1 MPPAAKDE
9 YTPEELDEREA
20 QQAARPVYD
29 VISGGVG
36 AAMSYYD
43 GPQETKAEYTPEELD
58 ARDALYGAPEL
69 TPEEVDQRTVDAK
82 YDARILLSPEQLKE
96 ADELE
101 VKLTEQ
107 GKRPGKWQMAKAI
120 GGGILQSVAD
130 WNMALDKSGN
140 LAAVVENALIKTG
153 ALDRDYKRVPM
164 LEAALQAPASA
175 KAGVQG
181 TALNTTETVL
191 ALNNL
196 AMGKPRYRV
205 QETGEFVY
213 SPLGGVAPLTQMA
226 GEGKT
231 LVPVTDADLDE
242 HRYQLYAKENA
253 IRSTYLDIMDEK
265 LLGVKPNQSFTL
277 PAEILL
283 APENLAPGFAATRV
297 TGAARLG
304 KLFSAKTLGAA
315 EAAAGGSANVIDKG
329 ADVFTR
335 AVQKMT
341 FGLADRKTQS
351 KIAKAAAYGGG
362 AGAAATMLSGAPE
375 EARNTA
381 LALMSLYPMYKMGSG
396 VLRRVEGAAGTAKII
411 MRESAD
417 ATNGMDDVARAA
429 VANNAAVPR
438 EIREA
443 LVNPSK
449 FVPLESTP
457 ARIAKNKAFSP
468 RVREVAARL
477 ASPLIVQASRTA
489 GAVARGAVVG
499 PVVNIPFAEAYREMG
514 DQQTAEGI
522 YGAGVLF
529 GAGGGLVGR
538 VAGARGRRRDAA
550 ISDIGRMLVDIQQN
564 NAGELGRPAP
574 NRAAEVY
581 YSMKEPGRMLTD
593 VELAGGDIEALMRNT
608 KFEDLAGMAAMQGFY
623 RDSVD
628 FIPLNG
634 LDYDANVKALG
645 GNGTAGYFLHAPEGQ
660 RARLFLNADARRTD
674 VAPHEYGHALL
685 ASAAIS
691 PEMKNSARASIN
703 QRYGP
708 EKLDA
713 MAREYARSVVAGR
726 NAREFPG
733 QKIDVSETEV
743 GSILNELTENG
754 LARGDADR
762 LDWLRDEIFAEEHR
776 AAGIDYAQIRRGI
789 PAGFNPVGFAEDI
802 LGANARALAAA
813 GAPIDPQTG
822 KLQAPPDRLFKDN
835 PILAADPVMRRNIR
849 QYVSAYQQWLNDPA
863 HEAPVGAPLSRT
875 GNPNDLKNN
884 PNVTFRDYGNGRL
897 ENELAFIDESGN
909 VKLKDKKNDPDRAKF
924 IRARQQQVREMIDR
938 GTKEPT
944 DPTFGVRFRDGQRIV
959 AGKTLPPRFDL
970 TRFPAPLKQLAR
982 RMEALGQSGETMQ
995 VRYFALGKSKDV
1007 FKQGDLRNAQ
1017 AINREVM
1024 FVEWQATKDGNINA
1038 FVVDLTQFRN
1048 RAMKAIAQ
1056 RDPALAKVNWDFK
1069 QLEADLRRVLDNH
1082 ANGRD
1087 GSDGIGPERRN
1098 AVNALLG
1105 IGTKTNRAA
1114 NPLTGLGGK
1123 GSALKT
1129 LRLDAFD
1136 DIAGTGR
1143 QGFSFDYQK
1152 ANGNFMPDK
1161 PAPRPDLDSD
1171 LPVRMPQQIPRDAQ
1185 GMPDAVEGMT
1195 TDQLLRQYEENQ
1207 GYLGLSTLGMREGR
1221 PVRGGAA
1228 QTRELLRRNEAIS
1241 AELERRG
1248 VRSEDPQLQR
1258 ALQRRG
1264 QAMPDVQPAGAAETL
1279 DQLKRSQFIPTR
1291 VAAEVVGGFPEYLRP
1306 VAQFITDQRQK
1317 LANGQM
1323 TRRDV
1328 MKAYVMTVASQGSGA
1343 RAVEVI
1349 ANNVAKDGVKFR
1361 PSKDFT
1367 TADKQGRAAIRPEE
1381 AAAYWLGTDAGQRAL
1396 NNFEAGRYNPEDWK
1410 ELVAIRKAYGD
1421 DRFNNLG
1428 AFNPENI
1435 RTMDK
1440 VLADLNASRAD
1451 TGRVM
1456 DAVQQLRGIKTGKK
1470 GFIAHLLGIGDVPT
1484 IDAVEINF
1492 WLTGK
1497 ADIGKL
1503 NTRRAT
1509 LARNIKNSISDKRV
1523 SQEMFRRIDQ
1533 RINALRDEVPGGAD
1547 IAPEVWSHVMHHWLW
1562 DKSKGIETT
1571 HEGMYR
1577 AQAQFMPDVVV
1588 GDEGGPVW
1596 RTLQDAPVIT
1606 LKDLKGR
1613 KVFAA
1618 FADLT
1623 SAGKI
1628 YRGIDSSEI
1637 AVPIETHGGPEWPLL
1652 QAEKVGEET
1661 NVWSNQGAGV
1671 SAIKARRANEGAI
1684 MLIAAM
1690 DKNAHVS
1697 NTETATAVIATN
1709 AAYARDGR
1717 ITPENLATLD
1727 NLVRAEIEDFPGI
1740 ESPNIMEY
1748 VNKLPF
1754 QGAKSR
1760 ARIAEI
1766 LESKKSQDLGA
1777 ANVQRILDEMR
1788 SDQYNGLRIGDAV
1801 LAIELTPGAPAVK
1814 LGEQGTLKHPS
1825 YQYALRGRVIGRF
1838 ARPINIS
1845 SIFDDF
1851 YAKRRAEGKPELG
1864 DRRAFDLAK
1873 PMQEITDTIASRVPG
1888 TPYMS
1893 FKSPRHAQL
1902 VNMAKEG
1909 KWRSTDQ
1916 TVRAGGVS
1924 PAAFIDA
1931 LNASPAKLAL
1941 DRYAL
1946 KSLQEKLETGAMSIY
1961 QLGDAQVFFGIKQ
1974 GDPASAYGQ
1983 NPAAFGFGPNEKT
1996 LSLVLNNERRTGG
2009 MADAIVV
2016 KALQEGV
2023 TALDCFAVKSE
2034 KYPNGML
2041 PSLYEAYGFQ
2051 STGSLPFDPQFY
2063 SKTELADLKKY
2074 WKSIGWDESLGLPEI
2089 VLMKWRGNDELR
2101 TKSLREL
2108 AEQGGQSFR
2117 GEAKP
2122 IVRDTRSRSKST
2134 SNKRNQS
2141 KRRVGQG
2148 DAGAGARSQ
2157 GDAGGGVR
2165 LSGGFLRAYDELLS
2179 LSPDELRN
2187 LGIQ

>member
-9 YTPEELDEREA
+9 YTPEELDAREA

-58 ARDALYGAPEL
+58 VRDALYGAPEL

-120 GGGILQSVAD
+120 GGGVLQSVAD

-315 EAAAGGSANVIDKG
+315 EAAAGGSANIIDKG

-335 AVQKMT
+335 AVQRMT
-341 FGLADRKTQS
+341 FGALDRKTQS
-351 KIAKAAAYGGG
+351 KIAKTAAYGGG
-362 AGAAATMLSGAPE
+362 AGAVATVMSGAPE

-396 VLRRVEGAAGTAKII
+396 VLRRVEGATGTAKMI

-457 ARIAKNKAFSP
+457 ARIAKNEAFSP
-468 RVREVAARL
+468 RVRQVAARL
-477 ASPLIVQASRTA
+477 ANPLIVQASRAA
-489 GAVARGAVVG
+489 GAVGRGAVVG
-499 PVVNIPFAEAYREMG
+499 PLVNIPLAEAYREMG
-514 DQQTAEGI
+514 DEQTAEGI
-522 YGAGVLF
+522 YGAGALF

-550 ISDIGRMLVDIQQN
+550 VSDIGRMLVDIQQN
-564 NAGELGRPAP
+564 NAGELGRAAP
-574 NRAAEVY
+574 DRAFEVY

-593 VELAGGDIEALMRNT
+593 VELAGGDIDALMRNT

-628 FIPLNG
+628 FVPLNG
-634 LDYDANVKALG
+634 FDYDANVRALG

-685 ASAAIS
+685 ASAAMS

-708 EKLDA
+708 EKLDG
-713 MAREYARSVVAGR
+713 MAREYARNVVAGR

-733 QKIDVSETEV
+733 QKMDVSEAEV
-743 GSILNELTENG
+743 DSILNELTENG

-762 LDWLRDEIFAEEHR
+762 LDWLRDEVFAEEHR
-776 AAGIDYAQIRRGI
+776 AAGIDYAQIRRGV
-789 PAGFNPVGFAEDI
+789 PAGFNPVGFAENV

-813 GAPIDPQTG
+813 GAPVDPQTG
-822 KLQAPPDRLFKDN
+822 KLQVPPDRLFKDS

-849 QYVSAYQQWLNDPA
+849 QYISAYQQWLNDPA
-863 HEAPVGAPLSRT
+863 HEAPVGAPLSRS

-909 VKLKDKKNDPDRAKF
+909 VKLRDKKNDPDRAKF

-938 GTKEPT
+938 GTKEPN

-959 AGKTLPPRFDL
+959 AGKTLPPRFGL

-982 RMEALGQSGETMQ
+982 RMEALGTAGETMQ

-1038 FVVDLTQFRN
+1038 FVVDLAQFRN

-1056 RDPALAKVNWDFK
+1056 RDPSLAEINWDFK

-1082 ANGRD
+1082 ANGRA
-1087 GSDGIGPERRN
+1087 GADGIGEPRRN

-1152 ANGNFMPDK
+1152 ANGNFMPDA
-1161 PAPRPDLDSD
+1161 PAPRPDLDTD
-1171 LPVRMPQQIPRDAQ
+1171 LPVRMPQQIPREAQ
-1185 GMPDAVEGMT
+1185 GMPDVAASGKSDGMPDGITSDSQAKAAGMKILFHGTATEFDSPQVPLFLATEKVAQNYAKRRALEFGDESEARLVKYYARFNKTASEKDVKQVARDLGIQVENDMAYTVLDPNIRSQEIVGRVVGELKKRGFDSAKVSDFASDGNNKVISSFVAFDENQLVRPRAQAMPDFLESVP
-1195 TDQLLRQYEENQ
+1195 TDQLQRQYEENQ

-1264 QAMPDVQPAGAAETL
+1264 QAMPDAGPQDGSTVSSRAMSSETRKKLVSDGNRLFEKKRKENKIIIEENDEVDPQWKTYDFFVRSSDPDVQRTATIIKNEDGKFIVEGSENANTDSQTVATESTLADAKMEATWYVEAETPVSAL
-1279 DQLKRSQFIPTR
+1279 VQQTQVQQELLQAVALPNDVVLGDIRETKWGSVYYTLRKRTGFDENGDPEFRDYKVSIRDHDPSPFREQEFGRNDAYFKLPKNAQL
-1291 VAAEVVGGFPEYLRP
+1291 EDY
-1306 VAQFITDQRQK
+1306 
-1317 LANGQM
+1317 
-1323 TRRDV
+1323 
-1328 MKAYVMTVASQGSGA
+1328 A
-1343 RAVEVI
+1343 RAV
-1349 ANNVAKDGVKFR
+1349 
-1361 PSKDFT
+1361 SKVESF
-1367 TADKQGRAAIRPEE
+1367 A
-1381 AAAYWLGTDAGQRAL
+1381 
-1396 NNFEAGRYNPEDWK
+1396 WK
-1410 ELVAIRKAYGD
+1410 
-1421 DRFNNLG
+1421 
-1428 AFNPENI
+1428 
-1435 RTMDK
+1435 
-1440 VLADLNASRAD
+1440 
-1451 TGRVM
+1451 
-1456 DAVQQLRGIKTGKK
+1456 
-1470 GFIAHLLGIGDVPT
+1470 
-1484 IDAVEINF
+1484 
-1492 WLTGK
+1492 
-1497 ADIGKL
+1497 
-1503 NTRRAT
+1503 
-1509 LARNIKNSISDKRV
+1509 IS
-1523 SQEMFRRIDQ
+1523 
-1533 RINALRDEVPGGAD
+1533 
-1547 IAPEVWSHVMHHWLW
+1547 
-1562 DKSKGIETT
+1562 
-1571 HEGMYR
+1571 
-1577 AQAQFMPDVVV
+1577 
-1588 GDEGGPVW
+1588 
-1596 RTLQDAPVIT
+1596 
-1606 LKDLKGR
+1606 
-1613 KVFAA
+1613 
-1618 FADLT
+1618 
-1623 SAGKI
+1623 
-1628 YRGIDSSEI
+1628 
-1637 AVPIETHGGPEWPLL
+1637 
-1652 QAEKVGEET
+1652 
-1661 NVWSNQGAGV
+1661 
-1671 SAIKARRANEGAI
+1671 
-1684 MLIAAM
+1684 
-1690 DKNAHVS
+1690 
-1697 NTETATAVIATN
+1697 N
-1709 AAYARDGR
+1709 AA
-1717 ITPENLATLD
+1717 
-1727 NLVRAEIEDFPGI
+1727 
-1740 ESPNIMEY
+1740 
-1748 VNKLPF
+1748 
-1754 QGAKSR
+1754 
-1760 ARIAEI
+1760 
-1766 LESKKSQDLGA
+1766 KK
-1777 ANVQRILDEMR
+1777 
-1788 SDQYNGLRIGDAV
+1788 
-1801 LAIELTPGAPAVK
+1801 
-1814 LGEQGTLKHPS
+1814 
-1825 YQYALRGRVIGRF
+1825 
-1838 ARPINIS
+1838 
-1845 SIFDDF
+1845 
-1851 YAKRRAEGKPELG
+1851 
-1864 DRRAFDLAK
+1864 
-1873 PMQEITDTIASRVPG
+1873 
-1888 TPYMS
+1888 
-1893 FKSPRHAQL
+1893 
-1902 VNMAKEG
+1902 
-1909 KWRSTDQ
+1909 
-1916 TVRAGGVS
+1916 
-1924 PAAFIDA
+1924 
-1931 LNASPAKLAL
+1931 
-1941 DRYAL
+1941 
-1946 KSLQEKLETGAMSIY
+1946 
-1961 QLGDAQVFFGIKQ
+1961 
-1974 GDPASAYGQ
+1974 
-1983 NPAAFGFGPNEKT
+1983 
-1996 LSLVLNNERRTGG
+1996 
-2009 MADAIVV
+2009 
-2016 KALQEGV
+2016 
-2023 TALDCFAVKSE
+2023 
-2034 KYPNGML
+2034 
-2041 PSLYEAYGFQ
+2041 
-2051 STGSLPFDPQFY
+2051 
-2063 SKTELADLKKY
+2063 
-2074 WKSIGWDESLGLPEI
+2074 
-2089 VLMKWRGNDELR
+2089 
-2101 TKSLREL
+2101 
-2108 AEQGGQSFR
+2108 
-2117 GEAKP
+2117 
-2122 IVRDTRSRSKST
+2122 
-2134 SNKRNQS
+2134 
-2141 KRRVGQG
+2141 
-2148 DAGAGARSQ
+2148 
-2157 GDAGGGVR
+2157 
-2165 LSGGFLRAYDELLS
+2165 
-2179 LSPDELRN
+2179 
-2187 LGIQ
+2187 

>member
-9 YTPEELDEREA
+9 YTPEELDAREA

-58 ARDALYGAPEL
+58 VRDALYGAPEL
-69 TPEEVDQRTVDAK
+69 TPEELDQRAVDAK
-82 YDARILLSPEQLKE
+82 YDARVILSPEQLKE

-101 VKLTEQ
+101 VKLTEE

-140 LAAVVENALIKTG
+140 LAAVVENALIKAG
-153 ALDRDYKRVPM
+153 ALDRDYRRVPM

-213 SPLGGVAPLTQMA
+213 APLGGVAPLTQMA

-315 EAAAGGSANVIDKG
+315 EAAAGGSANIIDKG

-335 AVQKMT
+335 AVQRMT
-341 FGLADRKTQS
+341 FGALDRKTQS

-362 AGAAATMLSGAPE
+362 AGAVATVMSGAPE

-396 VLRRVEGAAGTAKII
+396 VLRRVEGATGTAKMI

-457 ARIAKNKAFSP
+457 ARIAKNEAFSP
-468 RVREVAARL
+468 RVRQVAARL
-477 ASPLIVQASRTA
+477 ANPLIVQASRTA
-489 GAVARGAVVG
+489 GAVGRGAVVG
-499 PVVNIPFAEAYREMG
+499 PLVNIPFAEAYREMG
-514 DQQTAEGI
+514 DEQTAEGI

-550 ISDIGRMLVDIQQN
+550 VSDIGRMLVDIQQN
-564 NAGELGRPAP
+564 NAGELGRAAP
-574 NRAAEVY
+574 DRAFEVY

-593 VELAGGDIEALMRNT
+593 VELAGGDIDALMRNT

-708 EKLDA
+708 EKLDG
-713 MAREYARSVVAGR
+713 MAREYARNVVAGR

-733 QKIDVSETEV
+733 QKMDVSEAEV
-743 GSILNELTENG
+743 DSILNELTENG

-762 LDWLRDEIFAEEHR
+762 LDWLRDEVFAEEHR

-789 PAGFNPVGFAEDI
+789 PAGFNPVGFAENV

-835 PILAADPVMRRNIR
+835 PILAADSVMRRNIR

-863 HEAPVGAPLSRT
+863 HEAPVGAPLSRA

-897 ENELAFIDESGN
+897 ENELAFIDQDGN

-938 GTKEPT
+938 GTKEPN
-944 DPTFGVRFRDGQRIV
+944 DPTFGIRFRDGQRIV
-959 AGKTLPPRFDL
+959 AGKTLPARFDL
-970 TRFPAPLKQLAR
+970 TRFPTPLKQLAR
-982 RMEALGQSGETMQ
+982 RMESLGQAGETMQ

-1056 RDPALAKVNWDFK
+1056 RDPSLAEINWDFK
-1069 QLEADLRRVLDNH
+1069 QLEGDLRRVLDNH
-1082 ANGRD
+1082 ANGRA
-1087 GSDGIGPERRN
+1087 GSDGIGPDRRN

-1105 IGTKTNRAA
+1105 IGTKANRAA

-1152 ANGNFMPDK
+1152 ANGNFMPDR

-1171 LPVRMPQQIPRDAQ
+1171 LPVRMPQQIPRSARGMPDVAASGRGDGMPEKIRAYRGISKSQPFNDSGTTWLTTSRDAAESYAKEVHSYDDPAVLEVLVDPRDIPVYDIRKLSEEQ
-1185 GMPDAVEGMT
+1185 LNALEPDQFGNPQKIGIYRNSDDSMLGGSGAGTVMHVPMDRVEVVGGLPQDTPSAAPRAQAMPDAV
-1195 TDQLLRQYEENQ
+1195 
-1207 GYLGLSTLGMREGR
+1207 
-1221 PVRGGAA
+1221 GADAPPFYMKSA
-1228 QTRELLRRNEAIS
+1228 Q
-1241 AELERRG
+1241 
-1248 VRSEDPQLQR
+1248 V
-1258 ALQRRG
+1258 
-1264 QAMPDVQPAGAAETL
+1264 L
-1279 DQLKRSQFIPTR
+1279 D
-1291 VAAEVVGGFPEYLRP
+1291 
-1306 VAQFITDQRQK
+1306 
-1317 LANGQM
+1317 
-1323 TRRDV
+1323 
-1328 MKAYVMTVASQGSGA
+1328 
-1343 RAVEVI
+1343 
-1349 ANNVAKDGVKFR
+1349 AKI
-1361 PSKDFT
+1361 
-1367 TADKQGRAAIRPEE
+1367 QGRAATADQVRAILKNPQNGIKAEELKWTGIEQAVERIAKENGGKVPKEALLRYLAEDGAVRLEEVTLGAEGAELRKKLRVAANEMNEQMRLSGIPQKAMALGMSQLDAANLPARIIERKVAVDSLPAALQPDAQKYLETNQRYSELMRQAKDVPEPRYGSYQLPGGKNYREVVLAMPQKFEASKVTLAGNDEMGWQARLPNLTNYGYGDTKDSAVAMLRDRVESGEFTLNAYTSSHFNAPNYVAHMRLNERTDAAGKPGLFLEEIQSDRHQAGRERGYIGDPSAFTDMPEGYRIRSRREVEAPGDSGNVTRYWVETPEGNRVTAEQYSRE
-1381 AAAYWLGTDAGQRAL
+1381 AAVSEIVNTLNDQARGTTQSPIPDAPFRKDWPVQMFKRAL
-1396 NNFEAGRYNPEDWK
+1396 A
-1410 ELVAIRKAYGD
+1410 
-1421 DRFNNLG
+1421 
-1428 AFNPENI
+1428 
-1435 RTMDK
+1435 
-1440 VLADLNASRAD
+1440 
-1451 TGRVM
+1451 
-1456 DAVQQLRGIKTGKK
+1456 DAVGSGKEWIGWTTGETQ
-1470 GFIAHLLGIGDVPT
+1470 A
-1484 IDAVEINF
+1484 
-1492 WLTGK
+1492 
-1497 ADIGKL
+1497 
-1503 NTRRAT
+1503 
-1509 LARNIKNSISDKRV
+1509 ARYDLSQHFDRIRV
-1523 SQEMFRRIDQ
+1523 
-1533 RINALRDEVPGGAD
+1533 
-1547 IAPEVWSHVMHHWLW
+1547 H
-1562 DKSKGIETT
+1562 K
-1571 HEGMYR
+1571 
-1577 AQAQFMPDVVV
+1577 
-1588 GDEGGPVW
+1588 
-1596 RTLQDAPVIT
+1596 
-1606 LKDLKGR
+1606 
-1613 KVFAA
+1613 
-1618 FADLT
+1618 
-1623 SAGKI
+1623 
-1628 YRGIDSSEI
+1628 
-1637 AVPIETHGGPEWPLL
+1637 
-1652 QAEKVGEET
+1652 
-1661 NVWSNQGAGV
+1661 
-1671 SAIKARRANEGAI
+1671 
-1684 MLIAAM
+1684 
-1690 DKNAHVS
+1690 
-1697 NTETATAVIATN
+1697 
-1709 AAYARDGR
+1709 
-1717 ITPENLATLD
+1717 
-1727 NLVRAEIEDFPGI
+1727 I
-1740 ESPNIMEY
+1740 ESPADQAGWHVEASGNDSLRR
-1748 VNKLPF
+1748 V
-1754 QGAKSR
+1754 AKT
-1760 ARIAEI
+1760 
-1766 LESKKSQDLGA
+1766 
-1777 ANVQRILDEMR
+1777 
-1788 SDQYNGLRIGDAV
+1788 DQE
-1801 LAIELTPGAPAVK
+1801 LA
-1814 LGEQGTLKHPS
+1814 
-1825 YQYALRGRVIGRF
+1825 
-1838 ARPINIS
+1838 
-1845 SIFDDF
+1845 
-1851 YAKRRAEGKPELG
+1851 
-1864 DRRAFDLAK
+1864 
-1873 PMQEITDTIASRVPG
+1873 DTIG
-1888 TPYMS
+1888 
-1893 FKSPRHAQL
+1893 
-1902 VNMAKEG
+1902 KELAD
-1909 KWRSTDQ
+1909 KAIKQITTQVEKD
-1916 TVRAGGVS
+1916 
-1924 PAAFIDA
+1924 
-1931 LNASPAKLAL
+1931 AKLTQKQRAATT
-1941 DRYAL
+1941 DDPYEADF
-1946 KSLQEKLETGAMSIY
+1946 TGVDLRVGGEGMKGFYDQILPKEISKY
-1961 QLGDAQVFFGIKQ
+1961 VKQWGAQVEKGTINPRQGKLYRMGDGMWQVERADGEVSTFANRDGAELFLRKGSTPIWRVNITPQMREGIKK
-1974 GDPASAYGQ
+1974 AGQ
-1983 NPAAFGFGPNEKT
+1983 ALF
-1996 LSLVLNNERRTGG
+1996 VGG
-2009 MADAIVV
+2009 MAAVV
-2016 KALQEGV
+2016 AE
-2023 TALDCFAVKSE
+2023 E
-2034 KYPNGML
+2034 
-2041 PSLYEAYGFQ
+2041 
-2051 STGSLPFDPQFY
+2051 
-2063 SKTELADLKKY
+2063 
-2074 WKSIGWDESLGLPEI
+2074 
-2089 VLMKWRGNDELR
+2089 ELR
-2101 TKSLREL
+2101 
-2108 AEQGGQSFR
+2108 
-2117 GEAKP
+2117 
-2122 IVRDTRSRSKST
+2122 
-2134 SNKRNQS
+2134 
-2141 KRRVGQG
+2141 
-2148 DAGAGARSQ
+2148 
-2157 GDAGGGVR
+2157 
-2165 LSGGFLRAYDELLS
+2165 
-2179 LSPDELRN
+2179 
-2187 LGIQ
+2187 

>member
-1 MPPAAKDE
+1 MPPAAKKE
-9 YTPEELDEREA
+9 YTPEELDALEA
-20 QQAARPVYD
+20 QQAQRPVYD

-43 GPQETKAEYTPEELD
+43 GPQETKAEYTPEEMD
-58 ARDALYGAPEL
+58 VRDALYSAPEL
-69 TPEEVDQRTVDAK
+69 TPEELDQRTVDAK
-82 YDARILLSPEQLKE
+82 YDARVLLSPEQLKE

-101 VKLTEQ
+101 AKLTEQ

-130 WNMALDKSGN
+130 WNMALDKTGN
-140 LAAVVENALIKTG
+140 LAAVVENVLIKAG
-153 ALDRDYKRVPM
+153 AISGDYKKIPAV
-164 LEAALQAPASA
+164 EAALQAPASA
-175 KAGVQG
+175 KAAVPAV
-181 TALNTTETVL
+181 ALNTMETVL

-196 AMGKPRYRV
+196 MKGKPRYRV

-213 SPLGGVAPLTQMA
+213 APLGGVAPLTQLA

-283 APENLAPGFAATRV
+283 APENLAPGLAASRV

-362 AGAAATMLSGAPE
+362 AGTAATMLSGAPE

-396 VLRRVEGAAGTAKII
+396 VLRRVEGAAGTAKMI

-443 LVNPSK
+443 LANPSK

-457 ARIAKNKAFSP
+457 ARIAKNEAFSP

-499 PVVNIPFAEAYREMG
+499 PVANIPFAEAYREMG

-593 VELAGGDIEALMRNT
+593 VELAGGDIEALLRNT

-645 GNGTAGYFLHAPEGQ
+645 GNGTAGYFLHTPEGQ

-789 PAGFNPVGFAEDI
+789 PAGFNPVGFAENV

-897 ENELAFIDESGN
+897 ENELAFIDENGN

-938 GTKEPT
+938 GTKEPN
-944 DPTFGVRFRDGQRIV
+944 DPTFGIRFRDGQRIV

-982 RMEALGQSGETMQ
+982 RMETIGNAGETMQ
-995 VRYFALGKSKDV
+995 VRYFAYGKSRDL
-1007 FKQGDLRNAQ
+1007 FKQGNVRDAR

-1056 RDPALAKVNWDFK
+1056 RDPSLAEINWDFK

-1082 ANGRD
+1082 ANGRA
-1087 GSDGIGPERRN
+1087 GADGIGDNRRN
-1098 AVNALLG
+1098 VVNALLG

-1152 ANGNFMPDK
+1152 ANGNFMPDR

-1171 LPVRMPQQIPRDAQ
+1171 LPPRMPQQIPR
-1185 GMPDAVEGMT
+1185 
-1195 TDQLLRQYEENQ
+1195 
-1207 GYLGLSTLGMREGR
+1207 
-1221 PVRGGAA
+1221 
-1228 QTRELLRRNEAIS
+1228 EA
-1241 AELERRG
+1241 
-1248 VRSEDPQLQR
+1248 
-1258 ALQRRG
+1258 
-1264 QAMPDVQPAGAAETL
+1264 QAMPDVAPTLENFDAAQQATGGALRPIADQPENAPIAGRLTPEQSASIDELNEYYRSVTPQRAKELQADAVESLASRLINKGIPVTEANDMAKATFRTLRSRVNGAMQVISGMGTSDLSRMAGTGRPAAATRKGVNPNWLTSAFEAFDTDNDLALMKAQQVARQLNKEQQAQVAAGQSVDAARASGVRSATIDQGMQFVVGEKTADQKAFGSSLREDPSAPPRVYASVVEGQKFGSQGNYNVFFEWKKDAPMVVTSHHHYGVGNGLTDIHASANIGDKNARSFGDPQTEVYDTLPSGKKVLRTRLLVGNAGAA
-1279 DQLKRSQFIPTR
+1279 DIRAHQLMVSIPERALSGIKKKGAAGARAELNRIAISQL
-1291 VAAEVVGGFPEYLRP
+1291 VGS
-1306 VAQFITDQRQK
+1306 
-1317 LANGQM
+1317 
-1323 TRRDV
+1323 
-1328 MKAYVMTVASQGSGA
+1328 ASQGKTQSFTS
-1343 RAVEVI
+1343 
-1349 ANNVAKDGVKFR
+1349 KDGVA
-1361 PSKDFT
+1361 PM
-1367 TADKQGRAAIRPEE
+1367 
-1381 AAAYWLGTDAGQRAL
+1381 
-1396 NNFEAGRYNPEDWK
+1396 
-1410 ELVAIRKAYGD
+1410 VAIQRNRTEAYVLNPDLKNVASITIVSNSPKETALIKKNLANAFKNNGSPLPRIKVVTAESGPSGNPGRKKITD
-1421 DRFNNLG
+1421 EFFN
-1428 AFNPENI
+1428 
-1435 RTMDK
+1435 
-1440 VLADLNASRAD
+1440 
-1451 TGRVM
+1451 
-1456 DAVQQLRGIKTGKK
+1456 
-1470 GFIAHLLGIGDVPT
+1470 
-1484 IDAVEINF
+1484 
-1492 WLTGK
+1492 LTGK
-1497 ADIGKL
+1497 VVYGA
-1503 NTRRAT
+1503 
-1509 LARNIKNSISDKRV
+1509 
-1523 SQEMFRRIDQ
+1523 
-1533 RINALRDEVPGGAD
+1533 ALGGA
-1547 IAPEVWSHVMHHWLW
+1547 
-1562 DKSKGIETT
+1562 
-1571 HEGMYR
+1571 
-1577 AQAQFMPDVVV
+1577 
-1588 GDEGGPVW
+1588 
-1596 RTLQDAPVIT
+1596 
-1606 LKDLKGR
+1606 
-1613 KVFAA
+1613 AA
-1618 FADLT
+1618 L
-1623 SAGKI
+1623 
-1628 YRGIDSSEI
+1628 
-1637 AVPIETHGGPEWPLL
+1637 
-1652 QAEKVGEET
+1652 
-1661 NVWSNQGAGV
+1661 
-1671 SAIKARRANEGAI
+1671 
-1684 MLIAAM
+1684 AA
-1690 DKNAHVS
+1690 
-1697 NTETATAVIATN
+1697 
-1709 AAYARDGR
+1709 
-1717 ITPENLATLD
+1717 
-1727 NLVRAEIEDFPGI
+1727 
-1740 ESPNIMEY
+1740 
-1748 VNKLPF
+1748 
-1754 QGAKSR
+1754 
-1760 ARIAEI
+1760 
-1766 LESKKSQDLGA
+1766 
-1777 ANVQRILDEMR
+1777 
-1788 SDQYNGLRIGDAV
+1788 
-1801 LAIELTPGAPAVK
+1801 
-1814 LGEQGTLKHPS
+1814 
-1825 YQYALRGRVIGRF
+1825 
-1838 ARPINIS
+1838 
-1845 SIFDDF
+1845 
-1851 YAKRRAEGKPELG
+1851 
-1864 DRRAFDLAK
+1864 
-1873 PMQEITDTIASRVPG
+1873 
-1888 TPYMS
+1888 
-1893 FKSPRHAQL
+1893 
-1902 VNMAKEG
+1902 
-1909 KWRSTDQ
+1909 
-1916 TVRAGGVS
+1916 
-1924 PAAFIDA
+1924 
-1931 LNASPAKLAL
+1931 
-1941 DRYAL
+1941 
-1946 KSLQEKLETGAMSIY
+1946 
-1961 QLGDAQVFFGIKQ
+1961 
-1974 GDPASAYGQ
+1974 
-1983 NPAAFGFGPNEKT
+1983 
-1996 LSLVLNNERRTGG
+1996 
-2009 MADAIVV
+2009 
-2016 KALQEGV
+2016 
-2023 TALDCFAVKSE
+2023 
-2034 KYPNGML
+2034 
-2041 PSLYEAYGFQ
+2041 
-2051 STGSLPFDPQFY
+2051 
-2063 SKTELADLKKY
+2063 
-2074 WKSIGWDESLGLPEI
+2074 DES
-2089 VLMKWRGNDELR
+2089 
-2101 TKSLREL
+2101 
-2108 AEQGGQSFR
+2108 QQ
-2117 GEAKP
+2117 
-2122 IVRDTRSRSKST
+2122 
-2134 SNKRNQS
+2134 
-2141 KRRVGQG
+2141 
-2148 DAGAGARSQ
+2148 
-2157 GDAGGGVR
+2157 
-2165 LSGGFLRAYDELLS
+2165 
-2179 LSPDELRN
+2179 
-2187 LGIQ
+2187 

>member
-1 MPPAAKDE
+1 MPPAAKEE
-9 YTPEELDEREA
+9 YTPEELDALEA
-20 QQAARPVYD
+20 QQAPRPVYD

-58 ARDALYGAPEL
+58 VRDALYGAPEL
-69 TPEEVDQRTVDAK
+69 APEELDQRAVDAK
-82 YDARILLSPEQLKE
+82 YDARVILSPEQLKE

-101 VKLTEQ
+101 VKLTEE

-175 KAGVQG
+175 KAGAQG

-315 EAAAGGSANVIDKG
+315 EAAAGGSANIIDKG

-335 AVQKMT
+335 AVQRMT
-341 FGLADRKTQS
+341 FGALDRKTQS
-351 KIAKAAAYGGG
+351 KIAKTAAYGGG
-362 AGAAATMLSGAPE
+362 AGAVATVMSGAPE

-396 VLRRVEGAAGTAKII
+396 VLRRVEGAAGTAKMI

-449 FVPLESTP
+449 LVPLESTP
-457 ARIAKNKAFSP
+457 ARIAKNEAFSP
-468 RVREVAARL
+468 RVRQVAARL
-477 ASPLIVQASRTA
+477 ANPLIVQASRTA
-489 GAVARGAVVG
+489 GAVGRGAVVG
-499 PVVNIPFAEAYREMG
+499 PLVNIPFAEAYREMG

-550 ISDIGRMLVDIQQN
+550 VSDIGRMLVDIQQN
-564 NAGELGRPAP
+564 NAGELGRAAP
-574 NRAAEVY
+574 DRAAEVY

-593 VELAGGDIEALMRNT
+593 VELAGGDIDALMRNT

-634 LDYDANVKALG
+634 LDYDANVSALG

-685 ASAAIS
+685 ASAAMS

-708 EKLDA
+708 EKLDG
-713 MAREYARSVVAGR
+713 MAREYARNVVAGR

-733 QKIDVSETEV
+733 QKMDVSEAEV
-743 GSILNELTENG
+743 DSILNELTENG

-762 LDWLRDEIFAEEHR
+762 LDWLRDEVFAEEHR

-789 PAGFNPVGFAEDI
+789 PAGFNPVGFAENV

-897 ENELAFIDESGN
+897 ENELAFIDQDGN

-938 GTKEPT
+938 GTKEPN
-944 DPTFGVRFRDGQRIV
+944 DPTFGIRFRDGQRIV
-959 AGKTLPPRFDL
+959 AGKTLPARFDL
-970 TRFPAPLKQLAR
+970 TRFPTPLKQLAR
-982 RMEALGQSGETMQ
+982 RMESIGNAGETMQ
-995 VRYFALGKSKDV
+995 VRYFAWGKSRDL
-1007 FKQGDLRNAQ
+1007 FKQGNVRDAQ

-1056 RDPALAKVNWDFK
+1056 RDPSLAEINWDFK

-1082 ANGRD
+1082 ANGRA
-1087 GSDGIGPERRN
+1087 GADGIGDTRRN

-1152 ANGNFMPDK
+1152 ANGNFMPDA
-1161 PAPRPDLDSD
+1161 PAPRPDLDTD
-1171 LPVRMPQQIPRDAQ
+1171 LPVRMPQQIPREAQ
-1185 GMPDAVEGMT
+1185 GMPDVGPMRKRRVYRGVSPDMDYSSGDQFWSTSKEVAENYAFQTQSPGRIDTSLT
-1195 TDQLLRQYEENQ
+1195 TDLPQNLYRATNKDELRNELGIKAEPYSFEFDAEVKAALQAQ
-1207 GYLGLSTLGMREGR
+1207 GYE
-1221 PVRGGAA
+1221 
-1228 QTRELLRRNEAIS
+1228 
-1241 AELERRG
+1241 G
-1248 VRSEDPQLQR
+1248 VRYNAGTDLGGDQAMELHIFGKPKPSAAP
-1258 ALQRRG
+1258 RG
-1264 QAMPDVQPAGAAETL
+1264 QAMPDAAPADAPPFYMKSAQVLDSKIQGKAATVDQVRAILKNPQNGIKAEELKWTGIEQAVERIAKENGGKVPKEALLRYLQEDGAVRLEEVRMRDVSEIDVPAQWEQQRQEEILRARAEEYARQQGRSADDVYDEIIRDAAELSETMNEARIEWL
-1279 DQLKRSQFIPTR
+1279 DSVKEPPTKFGQYQLPGGENYREVVLAMPNVALERAANNLRQFEAQFGSRPIPAEAKPQHEALR
-1291 VAAEVVGGFPEYLRP
+1291 QAVAAAKQPETYTSKHFDTPNYVAHMRLNERTDAAGKPGLFLEEVQSDRHQAGREQGYREPFEQWIAFYDAGGTEVPIGYGRSEKQALESIDKNWEGLVKIQTRKRDGVEGIIPDAPFRKDWPMQMFKRALADAVGSGKEWIGWTTGETQAARYDLSKQVDALDYQKNQDGTYQLSFQKDRRGNMIGESIPADKLEEYVGKDVAQKITEGVGDDVNFAGNNEPRNIFKRLAGLNLKVGGEGMKGFY
-1306 VAQFITDQRQK
+1306 DQILPKEISKYVKQWG
-1317 LANGQM
+1317 GQ
-1323 TRRDV
+1323 
-1328 MKAYVMTVASQGSGA
+1328 
-1343 RAVEVI
+1343 VE
-1349 ANNVAKDGVKFR
+1349 K
-1361 PSKDFT
+1361 
-1367 TADKQGRAAIRPEE
+1367 
-1381 AAAYWLGTDAGQRAL
+1381 
-1396 NNFEAGRYNPEDWK
+1396 
-1410 ELVAIRKAYGD
+1410 
-1421 DRFNNLG
+1421 
-1428 AFNPENI
+1428 
-1435 RTMDK
+1435 
-1440 VLADLNASRAD
+1440 SRI
-1451 TGRVM
+1451 GEPKK
-1456 DAVQQLRGIKTGKK
+1456 GTGK
-1470 GFIAHLLGIGDVPT
+1470 
-1484 IDAVEINF
+1484 
-1492 WLTGK
+1492 LT
-1497 ADIGKL
+1497 
-1503 NTRRAT
+1503 
-1509 LARNIKNSISDKRV
+1509 
-1523 SQEMFRRIDQ
+1523 
-1533 RINALRDEVPGGAD
+1533 RDEV
-1547 IAPEVWSHVMHHWLW
+1547 
-1562 DKSKGIETT
+1562 
-1571 HEGMYR
+1571 
-1577 AQAQFMPDVVV
+1577 
-1588 GDEGGPVW
+1588 
-1596 RTLQDAPVIT
+1596 
-1606 LKDLKGR
+1606 
-1613 KVFAA
+1613 
-1618 FADLT
+1618 
-1623 SAGKI
+1623 
-1628 YRGIDSSEI
+1628 SE
-1637 AVPIETHGGPEWPLL
+1637 
-1652 QAEKVGEET
+1652 
-1661 NVWSNQGAGV
+1661 
-1671 SAIKARRANEGAI
+1671 ARREAKQ
-1684 MLIAAM
+1684 LIRG
-1690 DKNAHVS
+1690 DISVEEFNDNWGTRLTDEDVPG
-1697 NTETATAVIATN
+1697 NDPYREPRGVEN
-1709 AAYARDGR
+1709 VLDFVRDQRKQEAGGTFEAWR
-1717 ITPENLATLD
+1717 VNITPQM
-1727 NLVRAEIEDFPGI
+1727 R
-1740 ESPNIMEY
+1740 ESI
-1748 VNKLPF
+1748 
-1754 QGAKSR
+1754 
-1760 ARIAEI
+1760 
-1766 LESKKSQDLGA
+1766 KKAGQ
-1777 ANVQRILDEMR
+1777 
-1788 SDQYNGLRIGDAV
+1788 
-1801 LAIELTPGAPAVK
+1801 
-1814 LGEQGTLKHPS
+1814 
-1825 YQYALRGRVIGRF
+1825 ALFV
-1838 ARPINIS
+1838 
-1845 SIFDDF
+1845 
-1851 YAKRRAEGKPELG
+1851 
-1864 DRRAFDLAK
+1864 
-1873 PMQEITDTIASRVPG
+1873 
-1888 TPYMS
+1888 
-1893 FKSPRHAQL
+1893 
-1902 VNMAKEG
+1902 
-1909 KWRSTDQ
+1909 
-1916 TVRAGGVS
+1916 
-1924 PAAFIDA
+1924 
-1931 LNASPAKLAL
+1931 
-1941 DRYAL
+1941 
-1946 KSLQEKLETGAMSIY
+1946 
-1961 QLGDAQVFFGIKQ
+1961 
-1974 GDPASAYGQ
+1974 
-1983 NPAAFGFGPNEKT
+1983 
-1996 LSLVLNNERRTGG
+1996 GG
-2009 MADAIVV
+2009 MAAVV
-2016 KALQEGV
+2016 
-2023 TALDCFAVKSE
+2023 
-2034 KYPNGML
+2034 
-2041 PSLYEAYGFQ
+2041 
-2051 STGSLPFDPQFY
+2051 
-2063 SKTELADLKKY
+2063 
-2074 WKSIGWDESLGLPEI
+2074 
-2089 VLMKWRGNDELR
+2089 
-2101 TKSLREL
+2101 
-2108 AEQGGQSFR
+2108 AEQEEQ
-2117 GEAKP
+2117 
-2122 IVRDTRSRSKST
+2122 
-2134 SNKRNQS
+2134 
-2141 KRRVGQG
+2141 
-2148 DAGAGARSQ
+2148 
-2157 GDAGGGVR
+2157 
-2165 LSGGFLRAYDELLS
+2165 
-2179 LSPDELRN
+2179 
-2187 LGIQ
+2187 

>member
-1 MPPAAKDE
+1 MPPAAKEE
-9 YTPEELDEREA
+9 YTPEELDALEA
-20 QQAARPVYD
+20 QQAPRPVYD

-58 ARDALYGAPEL
+58 VRDALYGAPEL
-69 TPEEVDQRTVDAK
+69 TPEELDQRAVDAK
-82 YDARILLSPEQLKE
+82 YDARVILSPEQLKE

-101 VKLTEQ
+101 VKLTEE

-315 EAAAGGSANVIDKG
+315 EAAAGGSANIIDRG

-335 AVQKMT
+335 AVQRMT
-341 FGLADRKTQS
+341 FGALDRKTQS
-351 KIAKAAAYGGG
+351 KIAKTAAYGGG
-362 AGAAATMLSGAPE
+362 AGAVATVMSGAPE

-396 VLRRVEGAAGTAKII
+396 VLRRVEGATGTAKMI

-457 ARIAKNKAFSP
+457 ARIAKNEAFSP
-468 RVREVAARL
+468 RVRQVAARL
-477 ASPLIVQASRTA
+477 ANPLIVQASRTA
-489 GAVARGAVVG
+489 GAVGRGAVVG
-499 PVVNIPFAEAYREMG
+499 PLVNIPFAEAYREMG
-514 DQQTAEGI
+514 DEQTAEGI

-550 ISDIGRMLVDIQQN
+550 VSDIGRMLVDIQQN
-564 NAGELGRPAP
+564 NAGELGRAAP
-574 NRAAEVY
+574 DRAAEVY

-593 VELAGGDIEALMRNT
+593 VELAGGDIDALMRNT

-634 LDYDANVKALG
+634 LDYGANVSALG

-685 ASAAIS
+685 ASAAMS

-708 EKLDA
+708 EKLDG
-713 MAREYARSVVAGR
+713 MAREYARNVVAGR

-733 QKIDVSETEV
+733 QKMDVSEAEV
-743 GSILNELTENG
+743 DSILNELTENG

-762 LDWLRDEIFAEEHR
+762 LDWLRDEVFAEEHR

-789 PAGFNPVGFAEDI
+789 PAGFNPVGFAENV

-897 ENELAFIDESGN
+897 ENELAFIDQDGN

-938 GTKEPT
+938 GTKEPN

-970 TRFPAPLKQLAR
+970 TRFPTPLKQLAR
-982 RMEALGQSGETMQ
+982 RMESIGNAGETMQ
-995 VRYFALGKSKDV
+995 VRYFAWGKSRDL
-1007 FKQGDLRNAQ
+1007 FKQGNVRDAR

-1056 RDPALAKVNWDFK
+1056 RDPSLAEINWDFK

-1082 ANGRD
+1082 ANGRA
-1087 GSDGIGPERRN
+1087 GADGIGDTRRN

-1152 ANGNFMPDK
+1152 ANGNFMPDA
-1161 PAPRPDLDSD
+1161 PAPRPDLDTD
-1171 LPVRMPQQIPRDAQ
+1171 LPVRMPQQIPREAQ
-1185 GMPDAVEGMT
+1185 GMPDAPASGRGDGMPKAPRRYVPMEQFIKEAGDELGAVLANAYNDMDINEDRNALVGFVDTRNSMYRQRIPVKEFFDWLHSDEPMRGLVFDSENKPATPGEGASYTREGYEALLNRLRDISLRKPKPSAAPRGQAMPDSLESVP
-1195 TDQLLRQYEENQ
+1195 TDQLQRQYEENQ

-1221 PVRGGAA
+1221 PARGGGA

-1241 AELERRG
+1241 AELQRRG
-1248 VRSEDPQLQR
+1248 VREEDPQLQR

-1264 QAMPDVQPAGAAETL
+1264 QAMPDARPRAQFMADSVDEPPRSLRDMPQSALKVLHADSDVLPKPTKKLTNATVALTLADIAEKHNGGIITSSNITPEQKADLKILGADEGEAALKASGKNAGNWYSVAIEAALGIAGVIYREL
-1279 DQLKRSQFIPTR
+1279 SDA
-1291 VAAEVVGGFPEYLRP
+1291 VAARKHAVLAKEADPVKAGQFALRLP
-1306 VAQFITDQRQK
+1306 LAITSQ
-1317 LANGQM
+1317 N
-1323 TRRDV
+1323 
-1328 MKAYVMTVASQGSGA
+1328 MTV
-1343 RAVEVI
+1343 
-1349 ANNVAKDGVKFR
+1349 
-1361 PSKDFT
+1361 
-1367 TADKQGRAAIRPEE
+1367 
-1381 AAAYWLGTDAGQRAL
+1381 
-1396 NNFEAGRYNPEDWK
+1396 
-1410 ELVAIRKAYGD
+1410 
-1421 DRFNNLG
+1421 
-1428 AFNPENI
+1428 
-1435 RTMDK
+1435 
-1440 VLADLNASRAD
+1440 
-1451 TGRVM
+1451 
-1456 DAVQQLRGIKTGKK
+1456 
-1470 GFIAHLLGIGDVPT
+1470 
-1484 IDAVEINF
+1484 
-1492 WLTGK
+1492 
-1497 ADIGKL
+1497 KL
-1503 NTRRAT
+1503 NTRASNEQF
-1509 LARNIKNSISDKRV
+1509 NIFLKTGKFDPSIAYGEKAKSISGNLDLANVMIDELGSVLALEDFV
-1523 SQEMFRRIDQ
+1523 SREFTVRELEVEASKIAGRKITIAGRKDDIVNGAAIFGPKIGQGFLQNLMGKFDPVTIDLWMRRTWGRWTGD
-1533 RINALRDEVPGGAD
+1533 
-1547 IAPEVWSHVMHHWLW
+1547 
-1562 DKSKGIETT
+1562 
-1571 HEGMYR
+1571 
-1577 AQAQFMPDVVV
+1577 VV
-1588 GDEGGPVW
+1588 GDGVTAQRLARLIDESRKV
-1596 RTLQDAPVIT
+1596 
-1606 LKDLKGR
+1606 GR
-1613 KVFAA
+1613 K
-1618 FADLT
+1618 LP
-1623 SAGKI
+1623 
-1628 YRGIDSSEI
+1628 DS
-1637 AVPIETHGGPEWPLL
+1637 
-1652 QAEKVGEET
+1652 
-1661 NVWSNQGAGV
+1661 
-1671 SAIKARRANEGAI
+1671 IKRLR
-1684 MLIAAM
+1684 
-1690 DKNAHVS
+1690 
-1697 NTETATAVIATN
+1697 TT
-1709 AAYARDGR
+1709 
-1717 ITPENLATLD
+1717 
-1727 NLVRAEIEDFPGI
+1727 
-1740 ESPNIMEY
+1740 
-1748 VNKLPF
+1748 
-1754 QGAKSR
+1754 
-1760 ARIAEI
+1760 
-1766 LESKKSQDLGA
+1766 
-1777 ANVQRILDEMR
+1777 MR
-1788 SDQYNGLRIGDAV
+1788 SM
-1801 LAIELTPGAPAVK
+1801 
-1814 LGEQGTLKHPS
+1814 GETKTGK
-1825 YQYALRGRVIGRF
+1825 
-1838 ARPINIS
+1838 
-1845 SIFDDF
+1845 
-1851 YAKRRAEGKPELG
+1851 AKKPELTVSEDVELRLEEDTAFRKDVEAFAKQANAEFQALYRLMSDAMAPALAAKVQDAIARAERLPDQADSILSDTYNAVIREQSKVKKQLDKAWDALSLDKKKEMVAQRSPEFAKLRG
-1864 DRRAFDLAK
+1864 KDKAQFIKKSKPILKGDWLEAQHQAAGRTALLDNPQKNAIKPAWANAAKSIVSELNPIDIPSDMDRRVITEVVNGIREELERRGYNVTNADVQAILWYPEKDL
-1873 PMQEITDTIASRVPG
+1873 
-1888 TPYMS
+1888 
-1893 FKSPRHAQL
+1893 
-1902 VNMAKEG
+1902 
-1909 KWRSTDQ
+1909 W
-1916 TVRAGGVS
+1916 
-1924 PAAFIDA
+1924 
-1931 LNASPAKLAL
+1931 AKL
-1941 DRYAL
+1941 RGEEESIL
-1946 KSLQEKLETGAMSIY
+1946 KQSYDDEFINIA
-1961 QLGDAQVFFGIKQ
+1961 
-1974 GDPASAYGQ
+1974 
-1983 NPAAFGFGPNEKT
+1983 
-1996 LSLVLNNERRTGG
+1996 
-2009 MADAIVV
+2009 
-2016 KALQEGV
+2016 EG
-2023 TALDCFAVKSE
+2023 
-2034 KYPNGML
+2034 
-2041 PSLYEAYGFQ
+2041 
-2051 STGSLPFDPQFY
+2051 
-2063 SKTELADLKKY
+2063 
-2074 WKSIGWDESLGLPEI
+2074 LGLGLEARKI
-2089 VLMKWRGNDELR
+2089 AKQIRG
-2101 TKSLREL
+2101 
-2108 AEQGGQSFR
+2108 
-2117 GEAKP
+2117 
-2122 IVRDTRSRSKST
+2122 
-2134 SNKRNQS
+2134 
-2141 KRRVGQG
+2141 
-2148 DAGAGARSQ
+2148 
-2157 GDAGGGVR
+2157 
-2165 LSGGFLRAYDELLS
+2165 Y
-2179 LSPDELRN
+2179 
-2187 LGIQ
+2187 